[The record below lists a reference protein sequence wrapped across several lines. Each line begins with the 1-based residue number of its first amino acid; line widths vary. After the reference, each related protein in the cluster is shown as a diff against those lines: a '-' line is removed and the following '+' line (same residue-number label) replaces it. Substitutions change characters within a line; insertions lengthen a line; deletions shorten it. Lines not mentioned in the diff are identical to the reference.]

1 MFVVVHFGV
10 VSKPRHRFG
19 RFTSE
24 GFWKSSFSVVG
35 FGNPVVFLAD
45 GLGVGLVGGR
55 GCEDGEVEVEE
66 GIWTLGSVGSAV
78 SFGEMD

>member
-1 MFVVVHFGV
+1 MFVVVHFGMV
-10 VSKPRHRFG
+10 INTIAVE
-19 RFTSE
+19 E
-24 GFWKSSFSVVG
+24 GLKDLRSSFSVVG

-45 GLGVGLVGGR
+45 GLGVGLVLERR

-66 GIWTLGSVGSAV
+66 DLGVEIGWVWAV